1 MKHASEKALST
12 VADQLAQIRALS
24 LKERSPGVFYFKSK
38 PFLHFHEDPS
48 GIFADVRVETDW
60 ERFAVDD
67 ASDWRKLLKRIND
80 AL

>member
-1 MKHASEKALST
+1 MKHAGEKALAT
-12 VADQLAQIRALS
+12 IAAQLAQVRALN

-48 GIFADVRVETDW
+48 GIYADVRVEIEW
-60 ERFAVDD
+60 QRFAV
-67 ASDWRKLLKRIND
+67 SDPAEWHKLLLLIND

>member
-12 VADQLAQIRALS
+12 VEDQLTQIRALN
-24 LKERSPGVFYFKSK
+24 LKEHSPGVFYLKSR

-48 GIFADVRVETDW
+48 GIYAHDRVDAEW
-60 ERFAVDD
+60 ERFAVADP
-67 ASDWRKLLKRIND
+67 SEWRKLLKRIND